1 VVQDGIKTAYAYDAL
16 GQLIRVDDGQENA
29 TWLYTYDNGGN
40 IRSKQKF
47 ALGVTT
53 GEPLESKHFSY
64 SNDAWRDQLT
74 AVDGVAITY
83 DAIGN
88 PLSDGTW
95 SYTWQN
101 GRQLQKMQKQGETV
115 EFVYNE
121 NGLRVQKTATS
132 TGVTKYTLHGKN
144 VVHMTQGEDE
154 LHFFYDAQNR
164 PAVVVYNGAAYA
176 YVKSLQG
183 DIVAILDENGN
194 AVVSYGYDAWG
205 APLWCTGELAETLG
219 KVQPFRYRGYVYD
232 EETELYYL
240 RSRYYAAL
248 RSRMLNHDSRLFKN
262 ETFEFNGYVYCMN
275 NPIAYHDPSG
285 TCVSCETV
293 DEVTAIVL
301 PNDRVRYG
309 VLTLIGSCILI
320 WILLDKVLKK
330 IPAGVGVSV
339 SFVLFLILRS
349 WTKQDPIQLSDN
361 LLNVTW
367 LKSVLAYIGFPQAG
381 FSSTDYFPLLP
392 WIFLFATGYFL
403 YSFLQEKGLI
413 NRLFGKGKVPGINFL
428 GKHSLIIYMIHQP
441 ICYVVAFLV
450 SEIF

>member
-1 VVQDGIKTAYAYDAL
+1 MQIGVYERGTEHEENQFGVNKRGDEILLETTQIKQRLPFID
-16 GQLIRVDDGQENA
+16 LIRGITIIEMISYHFLWDLVYLYNA
-29 TWLYTYDNGGN
+29 DIPWYKSHGAYIWQQSICWTFILLAG
-40 IRSKQKF
+40 
-47 ALGVTT
+47 
-53 GEPLESKHFSY
+53 FS
-64 SNDAWRDQLT
+64 W
-74 AVDGVAITY
+74 
-83 DAIGN
+83 
-88 PLSDGTW
+88 
-95 SYTWQN
+95 
-101 GRQLQKMQKQGETV
+101 
-115 EFVYNE
+115 
-121 NGLRVQKTATS
+121 
-132 TGVTKYTLHGKN
+132 H
-144 VVHMTQGEDE
+144 
-154 LHFFYDAQNR
+154 
-164 PAVVVYNGAAYA
+164 
-176 YVKSLQG
+176 
-183 DIVAILDENGN
+183 
-194 AVVSYGYDAWG
+194 
-205 APLWCTGELAETLG
+205 LG
-219 KVQPFRYRGYVYD
+219 KKHMKRGLWAFGGGV
-232 EETELYYL
+232 
-240 RSRYYAAL
+240 
-248 RSRMLNHDSRLFKN
+248 
-262 ETFEFNGYVYCMN
+262 
-275 NPIAYHDPSG
+275 I
-285 TCVSCETV
+285 VSL
-293 DEVTAIVL
+293 VTAIVL

-413 NRLFGKGKVPGINFL
+413 NRLFGKWKVPGINFL

>member
-1 VVQDGIKTAYAYDAL
+1 MTENTNTIAQTIEQNAPVLVKKIGKTTYMVGI
-16 GQLIRVDDGQENA
+16 
-29 TWLYTYDNGGN
+29 
-40 IRSKQKF
+40 
-47 ALGVTT
+47 
-53 GEPLESKHFSY
+53 HFSET
-64 SNDAWRDQLT
+64 SKETMDDK
-74 AVDGVAITY
+74 VAR
-83 DAIGN
+83 
-88 PLSDGTW
+88 LVKSDIHKQACGW
-95 SYTWQN
+95 DLVYLYNADIPWYKSHGAYIWQQSICWTFILLA
-101 GRQLQKMQKQGETV
+101 GFSWHLGKKHMKR
-115 EFVYNE
+115 
-121 NGLRVQKTATS
+121 GLWAF
-132 TGVTKYTLHGKN
+132 GG
-144 VVHMTQGEDE
+144 G
-154 LHFFYDAQNR
+154 
-164 PAVVVYNGAAYA
+164 VVV
-176 YVKSLQG
+176 SL
-183 DIVAILDENGN
+183 
-194 AVVSYGYDAWG
+194 
-205 APLWCTGELAETLG
+205 
-219 KVQPFRYRGYVYD
+219 
-232 EETELYYL
+232 
-240 RSRYYAAL
+240 
-248 RSRMLNHDSRLFKN
+248 
-262 ETFEFNGYVYCMN
+262 
-275 NPIAYHDPSG
+275 
-285 TCVSCETV
+285 
-293 DEVTAIVL
+293 VTAIVL

-413 NRLFGKGKVPGINFL
+413 NRLFGKWKVPGINFL